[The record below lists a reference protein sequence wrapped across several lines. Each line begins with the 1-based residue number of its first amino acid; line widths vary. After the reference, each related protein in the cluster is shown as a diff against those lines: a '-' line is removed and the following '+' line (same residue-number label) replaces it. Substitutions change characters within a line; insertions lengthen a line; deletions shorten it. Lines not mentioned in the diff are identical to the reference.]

1 MVAECR
7 MLKMKVWSPGFS
19 RRDVGNFD
27 DCEMFE
33 LAENMTRAPAKAGT
47 PYSISWIFAGAW
59 ILDVGGSMFGCW
71 MLDVGR

>member
-1 MVAECR
+1 
-7 MLKMKVWSPGFS
+7 MKVWSPGFC

-47 PYSISWIFAGAW
+47 PYLLQVALGLGVSAFGFLSDFDLRISDFP
-59 ILDVGGSMFGCW
+59 
-71 MLDVGR
+71 